1 MVDLSGS
8 DNSVTMTKV
17 AAIVDLGAAGAEAVK
32 GSRGVTM
39 VAFQNIINDVRHYAA
54 NRAVYDR
61 GEGREL
67 RLSAADLEALI
78 PVVRGQIPLVVNVHR
93 ASDIGRVIDMAQ
105 SNGLKII
112 INGGGEAWLMA
123 SKLANANIPVILD
136 TTQNL
141 PDDFDQLATRL
152 DSAAI
157 LSKAGVKIIITGEG
171 SSNHRVREN
180 RLRAGMAVANGM
192 AYDEALKALTL
203 YPAQAF
209 GLKGLGSIEAGNM
222 ADLVIWSQDPL
233 EILSLPEM
241 VFING
246 ARQNLSNRATLLADR
261 YKNGTDAL
269 NVSYPKP

>member
-1 MVDLSGS
+1 
-8 DNSVTMTKV
+8 
-17 AAIVDLGAAGAEAVK
+17 
-32 GSRGVTM
+32 M
-39 VAFQNIINDVRHYAA
+39 VAFQGILNDVRHYAA
-54 NRAVYDR
+54 NRASYER
-61 GEGREL
+61 GEGKEL
-67 RLSAADLEALI
+67 RLSAADLDALI

-93 ASDIGRVIDMAQ
+93 ASDIARVIDMAQ

-123 SKLANANIPVILD
+123 SRLAEAKIPVILD

-141 PDDFDQLATRL
+141 PEDFDRVATRL

-171 SSNHRVREN
+171 NANHRVREN

-192 AYDEALKALTL
+192 AYDEGVKSLTL

-209 GLKGLGSIEAGNM
+209 GLKGLGSIEAGNL
-222 ADLVIWSQDPL
+222 ADLVIWSDDPL
-233 EILSLPEM
+233 EMLSQPEI

-246 ARQNLSNRATLLADR
+246 KRQALTSRASQLADR
-261 YKNGTDAL
+261 YKHGTASHS
-269 NVSYPKP
+269 VAYPKP